1 MKESERL
8 REMYMKKM
16 LRENKN
22 VRACMQKC
30 VKGNVRD
37 SVTVCLRKYE
47 YGLNVQEK
55 NLNMTISVHESEC

>member
-1 MKESERL
+1 
-8 REMYMKKM
+8 MKKM